1 MQKRKC
7 KQSEKSGNYRQF
19 NKMHLLDNDDGCA
32 NKFII

>member
-7 KQSEKSGNYRQF
+7 KQSEKSGNYRF
-19 NKMHLLDNDDGCA
+19 NKMHLLDNDDGYA